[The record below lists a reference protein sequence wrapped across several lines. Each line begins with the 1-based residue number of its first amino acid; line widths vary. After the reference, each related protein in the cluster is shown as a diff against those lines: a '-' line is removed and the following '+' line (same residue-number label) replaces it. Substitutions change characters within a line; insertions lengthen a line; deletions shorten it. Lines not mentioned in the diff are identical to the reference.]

1 MERSGATH
9 ASRTTIG
16 LLVAGPSLAVL
27 AVARELPSAD
37 LAAAELAW
45 VPAIM
50 AVLLVAAATAAAGWW
65 LVSGLRSGSL
75 AELLGAGASAA
86 LAGGAIV
93 AIAGS
98 DVQIPLV
105 GAASALLAAIIAER
119 LGLVVPGRGVRVAT
133 AAAVVATAELVVLAE
148 LLPAITDVVDPVRT
162 AIGVAAVILV
172 AAAALI
178 GFGRS
183 MSAVGPVFLVGT
195 VAAIDATVARGPQ
208 LEYVIGLAA
217 LVTSQALAMAT
228 NLAWDDDP
236 ATDGAERMPA
246 LAHLLDD
253 AVLRFDGRLG
263 LRDWNAA
270 AEKLLG
276 LDASSAGARLEDL
289 LGVSLAELPAQTGP
303 VGVPGAVGGLRMDL
317 QRNGD
322 GLTALLRD
330 PGATPETERLG
341 RELRG
346 TIEELL
352 QARRTVE
359 LQRQELERAS
369 TIDPLTGVTSRTTV
383 LERLRL
389 EMAQAR
395 RYQHPV
401 AVVLLDIDDFSEL
414 NRRHGAAGG
423 DAVLREVALRIRLR
437 VREADALGRAGSDS
451 FLAILPHTDEGG
463 AATFADA
470 LQHRLGLRPI
480 AVGTERVPVTI
491 SVGVAVM
498 RPGEEL
504 DLDGLL
510 SRVDEALA
518 SARSVGGNRIAF
530 DRLHGFARLDD
541 RRLEGAPPADEER
554 PA

>member
-119 LGLVVPGRGVRVAT
+119 LGLVVPGRGVRMAT

-148 LLPAITDVVDPVRT
+148 LLPAITDLVEPVRT
-162 AIGVAAVILV
+162 AIGVAAVILA

-183 MSAVGPVFLVGT
+183 MSAVAPVFLVGT
-195 VAAIDATVARGPQ
+195 VAAIDVTVARGPH
-208 LEYVIGLAA
+208 LEHVIGLAA

-236 ATDGAERMPA
+236 ATDGPERMPA
-246 LAHLLDD
+246 FARLLDD

-263 LRDWNAA
+263 LRDWNPA

-289 LGVSLAELPAQTGP
+289 LGVSLAELPSQDGP
-303 VGVPGAVGGLRMDL
+303 VVVPGAVGGLRIDL

-330 PGATPETERLG
+330 SAATPETERLG
-341 RELRG
+341 RELRS

-352 QARRTVE
+352 QTRRTVE

-480 AVGTERVPVTI
+480 AVGAERVSVTI

-510 SRVDEALA
+510 GRVDEALA
-518 SARSVGGNRIAF
+518 SARSVGGNHIAL
-530 DRLHGFARLDD
+530 DRLHGLARLED
-541 RRLEGAPPADEER
+541 RRSEGAPPTEEDR